1 MGRPVL
7 VGTSTNRLLP
17 ATPPGEL
24 LTIRL
29 LAESSATPSLLVRL
43 TLVIT
48 CDAVLAEVKG
58 WVKTLMLLPLVVANR
73 QPALLK
79 ARLSTEVEVPFLNVA
94 DAEAEAVIGPLKI
107 EMLPPEAPT
116 ATLPA
121 ESTATAE
128 TSLAV
133 GSDRVADGAELVTGS
148 AN

>member
-1 MGRPVL
+1 M
-7 VGTSTNRLLP
+7 LP

-29 LAESSATPSLLVRL
+29 LAESSTTPSLLVRL

-48 CDAVLAEVKG
+48 CDGVLAEVKG

-73 QPALLK
+73 SPALLK